1 MIHGIPAIA
10 TEISKN
16 EKKITIS
23 RQPSAHSYQP
33 KQKSFMLKVDR

>member
-16 EKKITIS
+16 EKKIAISSRQHTAIS
-23 RQPSAHSYQP
+23 RNKKFYAES
-33 KQKSFMLKVDR
+33 